1 MLVPLLQDPSRGLR
15 AILILLCLAMVLV
28 GCRSK
33 QPPSSYVAR
42 VGSHYLTQDELSR
55 MLDDMGPIPDS
66 AEARQQAI
74 DQWVTNTLLY
84 REALRRDL
92 ASVEEIKQKLKRQ
105 RRSLLITAITNR
117 IQEKATPSLSRE
129 DVRTY
134 FEQHKDQM
142 RLREPY
148 VNVRYLATS
157 SSAAAETVRQKLRS
171 NTARPDSLWTR
182 LVRTHA
188 VDSSRAVQ
196 ISRGFRPQR
205 RLAQQLPYSRDAL
218 SALDEGE
225 RAAIVQKDQRYH
237 VLQLVRR
244 FSEGAEPKLSWFADR
259 IRQRLRIRAR
269 KQMYTRE
276 VQRLRSEARA
286 DGVLELPRSQSR

>member
-1 MLVPLLQDPSRGLR
+1 
-15 AILILLCLAMVLV
+15 
-28 GCRSK
+28 
-33 QPPSSYVAR
+33 
-42 VGSHYLTQDELSR
+42 

-84 REALRRDL
+84 REALDRNL
-92 ASVEEIKQKLKRQ
+92 ASVEEIKKKLERQ
-105 RRSLLITAITNR
+105 RRSLLITAVTNR

-142 RLREPY
+142 QLREPY

-188 VDSSRAVQ
+188 ADSSRAFQ
-196 ISRGFRPQR
+196 ISQGFQPER
-205 RLAQQLPYSRDAL
+205 RLAQQLPYSQDAL
-218 SALDEGE
+218 PTLDEGE
-225 RAAIVQKDQRYH
+225 MAAIVQKDQRYH

-244 FSEGAEPKLSWFADR
+244 LSEGAEPKLSWFADR

-276 VQRLRSEARA
+276 VQRLRSEAQA